1 MSLFGNRP
9 ENKIPNRIFT
19 TCVNAALNQKCYA
32 KDLTEFIIPLA
43 VIYCTFFLTSMI
55 LLKKKKKTS
64 KLALIN
70 KVSFIFQ
77 MLNFLRPS

>member
-32 KDLTEFIIPLA
+32 KELTEFIIPLA

-55 LLKKKKKTS
+55 LFKKKTS
-64 KLALIN
+64 KLALIY

-77 MLNFLRPS
+77 MFNFLRPS

>member
-32 KDLTEFIIPLA
+32 KELTEFIIPLA

-55 LLKKKKKTS
+55 LFKKKNIQISVNLQGIIYFSNVQFLKT
-64 KLALIN
+64 
-70 KVSFIFQ
+70 
-77 MLNFLRPS
+77 

>member
-55 LLKKKKKTS
+55 LFKKKKNIQIS
-64 KLALIN
+64 VN
-70 KVSFIFQ
+70 
-77 MLNFLRPS
+77 

>member
-19 TCVNAALNQKCYA
+19 TCVNAAFNQKCYA
-32 KDLTEFIIPLA
+32 KELTEFIIPLA

-55 LLKKKKKTS
+55 LLKKKNIQIS
-64 KLALIN
+64 VN
-70 KVSFIFQ
+70 
-77 MLNFLRPS
+77 